1 MKRIAIIF
9 DGDLT
14 FPKGI
19 VNASLNRIKY
29 LKKHSDFEIDVYAIQ
44 TYENVFIRFL
54 KNKQKRKRLNEIV
67 IDGIKIKLLWISFS
81 LLDYFLVYKLGYKP
95 LFTNGWYEK
104 HLKLFELYDALSVH
118 SIFCGKFALKIY
130 QKYGIP
136 YFVTW
141 HGSDIHTFPFHNK
154 YDKLYTINVIENS
167 ACNFFVSK
175 GLLDDS
181 EKLTRKGRKQ
191 VLYNGVSESFVKY
204 SDDEK
209 KVLKKLWNIERKKV
223 VAFIGNLFPVKN
235 VLLLP
240 DIFKNVCDKYGDGI
254 EFWVVGDGKLRDE
267 LQNSLNRNEIDYK
280 FWGNQPPHKMPDIM
294 NCIDVLVLPSK
305 NESFGLVIVEALA
318 CGANVV
324 ASNVGG
330 IPEILAS
337 DNIFELDNQFV
348 NNISN
353 RIVEMLNSHIE
364 QLLNE
369 TFSWK
374 RTAELEA
381 TIYKEMIISNN

>member
-29 LKKHSDFEIDVYAIQ
+29 LKMHSDFEIDVYAIQ
-44 TYENVFIRFL
+44 TYENVFIRLL
-54 KNKQKRKRLNEIV
+54 KNKQKRKRVNEIV
-67 IDGIKIKLLWISFS
+67 IDGIKIKLLWNSFS
-81 LLDYFLVYKLGYKP
+81 LLDYFLVYKFKYKS
-95 LFTNGWYEK
+95 LFINSWYEK
-104 HLKLFELYDALSVH
+104 HLKLFKSYDALSVH
-118 SIFCGKFALKIY
+118 SIFCGKFGLKIY

-141 HGSDIHTFPFHNK
+141 HGSDIHTFPYHNK
-154 YDKLYTINVIENS
+154 YDKLNTINVIEKA

-175 GLLDDS
+175 GLLETS
-181 EKLTRKGRKQ
+181 EHLTRKGIKQ
-191 VLYNGVSESFVKY
+191 VLYNGVGESFVKY
-204 SDDEK
+204 SNNEK
-209 KVLKKLWNIERKKV
+209 KAIKKAWNVEEKKV

-235 VLLLP
+235 VMVLP
-240 DIFKNVCDKYGDGI
+240 DVFRNVCDKYGDGI
-254 EFWVVGDGKLRDE
+254 EFWVVGDGSLRNE
-267 LQNSLNRNEIDYK
+267 LQKSLDKYEINYK
-280 FWGNQPPHKMPDIM
+280 LWGNQSSHIMPKIM

-330 IPEILAS
+330 IPEILTA
-337 DNIFELDNQFV
+337 DNIFDLDNKFIY
-348 NNISN
+348 NISN
-353 RIVEMLNSHIE
+353 RIVEMLNSHVE
-364 QLLNE
+364 QSLCD

-374 RTAELEA
+374 RTAELENE
-381 TIYKEMIISNN
+381 IYKEYILKK